1 MKAAKL
7 KKLQERMRSRNAAAF
22 SSQFPDSRP
31 GHPERPEAHSATPIS
46 QDLHF
51 TVQQVAKL
59 WSMHAS
65 TIRRTFSNVP
75 GVLKIGTTQK
85 TLFIPARVLE
95 EVHQELSR

>member
-7 KKLQERMRSRNAAAF
+7 KKLQERMRSRNAVAF
-22 SSQFPDSRP
+22 SSPFPDSRS
-31 GHPERPEAHSATPIS
+31 GSRPERPEHSATPIS

-75 GVLKIGTTQK
+75 GVLKIGTAQK
-85 TLFIPARVLE
+85 TLFIPARILE
-95 EVHQELSR
+95 EVHRELSR